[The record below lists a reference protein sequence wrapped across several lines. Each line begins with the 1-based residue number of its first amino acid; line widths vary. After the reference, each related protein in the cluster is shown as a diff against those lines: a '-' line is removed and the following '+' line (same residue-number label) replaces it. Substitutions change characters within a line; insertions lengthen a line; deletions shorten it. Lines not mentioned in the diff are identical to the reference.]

1 MYISQLICNM
11 FATLRDDFLTQPMNI
26 PSLHDILNIADKNEK
41 RIKLDFYL
49 HPDNIE
55 FFVNNNHLSSTYEYF
70 NEKDGEGNTPLNKAI
85 YKYKRTGRYMYVRAC
100 YFLIENEEVD
110 LDEVNSNGKTPLQ
123 SLIQNL
129 ALYSTLLENKELC
142 RLIYILVQQC
152 HRMNINVQ
160 NKDGNTVLHEL
171 VKMPVLTNNINGLE
185 LYFSDKK
192 FHYDRYKQVI
202 HETLNYLLN
211 SGLDVTI
218 KDNDGNTALR
228 AAYDL
233 DNDIIYVELHY
244 YILQRNEK
252 RKLVGKILSNKFN
265 ITQNCD
271 VIDSIKKYIVDHET
285 EKKEVKKVRKV
296 HKNIFTSS
304 FNTFCKTNK
313 DIKKVCI
320 LASAINMLIY
330 VIVKK
335 NMK

>member
-1 MYISQLICNM
+1 M
-11 FATLRDDFLTQPMNI
+11 FDTLRDEFLTQPMNI
-26 PSLHDILNIADKNEK
+26 PSLHKILNIADKNEK

-49 HPDNIE
+49 RPENME
-55 FFVNNNHLSSTYEYF
+55 FFVNNNHLSSTYEYY

-85 YKYKRTGRYMYVRAC
+85 YKYKRTGSYMYVRAC

-110 LDEVNSNGKTPLQ
+110 LNEVNRNGKTPLQ

-129 ALYSTLLENKELC
+129 ALYSNQLANKELC
-142 RLIYILVQQC
+142 RLIYILVKQC
-152 HRMNINVQ
+152 HRMNINAQ
-160 NKDGNTVLHEL
+160 DKDGNTVLHEL

-192 FHYDRYKQVI
+192 FHYNRYKQVI
-202 HETLNYLLN
+202 HETLDYLLN

-285 EKKEVKKVRKV
+285 EQKEVRKVRKV
-296 HKNIFTSS
+296 KKNIFTSS